1 MRNIT
6 TITWLTFQE
15 ARRRRTALAA
25 LLLGLAFLAFFM
37 TGFTLISNSLNRF
50 DNPFTRTANYNL
62 LLMAGLYVV
71 HFLLIMLAIFASV
84 DTVSGEISSH
94 TIQTIVTKP
103 VQRWQVLLGKWL
115 GLAIMLV
122 LYLGLL
128 SGGMFLGVYL
138 LTGYLPPNPV
148 EGLLLLMLEALMLLS
163 VSLLCGTRFSTLT
176 NGLVLLMLY
185 GVAFIG
191 SWIEQIGTLFQS
203 DAATTLGI
211 VTSFILPVEA
221 VWRRAAYLMETPLA
235 RNLPSPFSMGSVP
248 SSAMV
253 IYAVIYV
260 VVAWLLAARAFAK
273 RDL

>member
-15 ARRRRTALAA
+15 ARRRRMVLAA
-25 LLLGLAFLAFFM
+25 LLLGAAFLALFL
-37 TGFTLISNSLNRF
+37 TGFTLVSRSLTRYA
-50 DNPFTRTANYNL
+50 NPFLLESNYNL

-103 VQRWQVLLGKWL
+103 VHRWEVLLGKWL

-148 EGLLLLMLEALMLLS
+148 EGLMLLMLEALMLLS

-191 SWIEQIGTLFQS
+191 SWIEQIGTVLQS
-203 DAATTLGI
+203 NAATTLGI

-221 VWRRAAYLMETPLA
+221 VWRRAAYLMEAPLA
-235 RNLPSPFSMGSVP
+235 RNVPSPFSMGSVP
-248 SSAMV
+248 SNAMV
-253 IYAVIYV
+253 IYAVFYV
-260 VVAWLLAARAFAK
+260 IAAWLLAARAFAK